1 MALLVAPFIND
12 GINETDSSFVAVVLA
27 MMVLAIPPLASPVAS
42 VLGRALGSLPSIV
55 IVVAVSNNS
64 FPSNTPLFF
73 SHG

>member
-12 GINETDSSFVAVVLA
+12 GINEKDSSLVAVMLA
-27 MMVLAIPPLASPVAS
+27 MMVLAISPLAFPVAS

-64 FPSNTPLFF
+64 SPSNTPRFF